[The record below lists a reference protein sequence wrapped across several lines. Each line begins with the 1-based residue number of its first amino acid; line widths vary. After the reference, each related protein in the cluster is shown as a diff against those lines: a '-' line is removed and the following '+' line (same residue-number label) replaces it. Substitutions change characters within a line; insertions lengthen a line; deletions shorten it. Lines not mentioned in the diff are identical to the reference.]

1 VAVQRAT
8 ASRGVQSVHCTRNSR
23 QFYVQATSTKVFIC
37 IARTGSRCDRYLAV
51 RRGRRYDVRLQR
63 RDVDCIVPS

>member
-1 VAVQRAT
+1 MQRAT

-23 QFYVQATSTKVFIC
+23 QYYVQATSTKVFIC
-37 IARTGSRCDRYLAV
+37 IARTGDRCDRYLAV
-51 RRGRRYDVRLQR
+51 QRNARYAVRLVR